1 MSDLSVK
8 ALVEVGA
15 HIGCRISRWNPKMEP
30 YIHGSRNRIHII
42 DLKETIRGILR
53 SKHVIKE
60 VIASGQDVLFV
71 GTKPQLRSEVAKMH
85 ETTGMPYVDDR
96 WIGGTL
102 TNYEVI
108 GSRIAYLEDLER
120 KEREGFVATLSSK
133 AAARFNREKRK
144 IFRNLHGI
152 RDMFRL
158 PGAMIVIDPKNERN
172 AVLEAKRMGIMVLGV
187 VDTDCDPDACDVVIP
202 ANDDA
207 IRSVAYIL
215 DHLKD
220 AVEDGKVLRKER
232 GVAAPTKPEPMPAG
246 ARGGKVKAKVVAVL
260 VVARVAQVAAAV
272 AVKAAQAAVLAAQ
285 AAVLAVVARVAQL
298 QVLLAQ
304 LSLVVS
310 TARSSSNAMTKRLQ
324 PQRLQPQRLLPQRLL
339 PQRLLPLKLQ
349 KLLPFQPQRPRQPMH
364 QPPIRLSSQT

>member
-30 YIHGSRNRIHII
+30 FIHGSRNRIHII

-71 GTKPQLRSEVAKMH
+71 GTKPQLRAEVAKVH
-85 ETTGMPYVDDR
+85 EATGMPYVDDR

-158 PGAMIVIDPKNERN
+158 PGAVIVIDPKNERN

-187 VDTDCDPDACDVVIP
+187 VDTDCDPDVCDVVIP

-215 DHLKD
+215 EHLKD
-220 AVEDGKVLRKER
+220 AVEAGKVMRKER
-232 GVAAPTKPEPMPAG
+232 GVAAPTRPEPVPES
-246 ARGGKVKAKVVAVL
+246 ARGGKGQRRGGGGPGGSGGGPRGGGGSGGRGPAPAGGGGGARRPAPGAPRPTFPGGINRPVEFKRDDEAAPVATEAPATEAPATPAPEAPVVTETP
-260 VVARVAQVAAAV
+260 AAPAPE
-272 AVKAAQAAVLAAQ
+272 APATDAPATDSAE
-285 AAVLAVVARVAQL
+285 
-298 QVLLAQ
+298 
-304 LSLVVS
+304 LS
-310 TARSSSNAMTKRLQ
+310 K
-324 PQRLQPQRLLPQRLL
+324 
-339 PQRLLPLKLQ
+339 
-349 KLLPFQPQRPRQPMH
+349 
-364 QPPIRLSSQT
+364 

>member
-1 MSDLSVK
+1 
-8 ALVEVGA
+8 
-15 HIGCRISRWNPKMEP
+15 MEP
-30 YIHGSRNRIHII
+30 FIHGSRNRIHII

-71 GTKPQLRSEVAKMH
+71 GTKPQLRAEVAKVH
-85 ETTGMPYVDDR
+85 EATGMPYVDDR

-172 AVLEAKRMGIMVLGV
+172 AVLEAKRIDRKSV
-187 VDTDCDPDACDVVIP
+187 V
-202 ANDDA
+202 
-207 IRSVAYIL
+207 
-215 DHLKD
+215 
-220 AVEDGKVLRKER
+220 
-232 GVAAPTKPEPMPAG
+232 
-246 ARGGKVKAKVVAVL
+246 
-260 VVARVAQVAAAV
+260 
-272 AVKAAQAAVLAAQ
+272 
-285 AAVLAVVARVAQL
+285 
-298 QVLLAQ
+298 
-304 LSLVVS
+304 
-310 TARSSSNAMTKRLQ
+310 
-324 PQRLQPQRLLPQRLL
+324 
-339 PQRLLPLKLQ
+339 
-349 KLLPFQPQRPRQPMH
+349 
-364 QPPIRLSSQT
+364 